1 MYIIIRLSPTRMTKI
16 RFAGIVDHSTLDY
29 PGKSAAVL
37 YLCGCP
43 LRCPWCQNRE
53 LVLEGENCR
62 EVEIDFIMEKL
73 KENFLVDAVSIT
85 GGESLMQ
92 QETLELLKR
101 IKSDTKLLLKIDT
114 NSYFPEM
121 LGNSLPYLDLLT
133 TDIKAP
139 LDERYGRV
147 TGLPDHWEKI
157 VSRVKKSLSI
167 LKGWDK
173 KKEARTTIVPG
184 LIDSREDIEEIARVV
199 SDTGF
204 SLYTLQQFRAGGT
217 LDLAYEKVRSP
228 SPELMRELGKAAKKH
243 LPDTK
248 VQIVTEKNGFEE
260 IK

>member
-1 MYIIIRLSPTRMTKI
+1 MTKI

-53 LVLEGENCR
+53 LVLEEENCR
-62 EVEIDFIMEKL
+62 EIDIDFIMEML

-85 GGESLMQ
+85 GGEPLMQ
-92 QETLELLKR
+92 KATIELMKR

-114 NSYFPEM
+114 NLYFPET
-121 LGNSLPYLDLLT
+121 LGDSLQYLDFFS

-139 LDERYGRV
+139 LDESYGRAA
-147 TGLPDHWEKI
+147 GLPDHWEGI
-157 VSRVKKSLSI
+157 VSRVKKSLEI

-184 LIDSREDIEEIARVV
+184 LIDSEEDIEEIARVV

-204 SLYTLQQFRAGGT
+204 SLYTLQQFRAERT
-217 LDLAYEKVRSP
+217 LDSSYERIGSP
-228 SPELMRELGKAAKKH
+228 TPELMQELGRAAKKH

>member
-1 MYIIIRLSPTRMTKI
+1 MTKI

-53 LVLEGENCR
+53 LVLEEENCK
-62 EVEIDFIMEKL
+62 ETEIDSIMEKL

-85 GGESLMQ
+85 GGEPLMQ
-92 QETLELLKR
+92 EATIELLKR

-114 NSYFPEM
+114 NLYFPET
-121 LGNSLPYLDLLT
+121 LGNSLQYLDFFS

-139 LDERYGRV
+139 LDESYGRV
-147 TGLPDHWEKI
+147 AGLPEHWEEI
-157 VSRVKKSLSI
+157 VARVRKSLEI
-167 LKGWDK
+167 LKEWKHD
-173 KKEARTTIVPG
+173 KEARTTIVPG
-184 LIDSREDIEEIARVV
+184 LIDSGEDIEEIAKVV
-199 SDTGF
+199 GDTGF
-204 SLYTLQQFRAGGT
+204 SLYTLQQFRAERT
-217 LDLAYEKVRSP
+217 LDSSYEKIGRP
-228 SPELMRELGKAAKKH
+228 TPQLMLELGKAAKKH